1 MEQELKSGRKL
12 SVFDR
17 MKLWMIQFLEK
28 YGFWAVLAFAA
39 WPNMAFD
46 MCGIACGHFEMPFWT
61 FFGATFIGKA
71 LIKINLQSVFFIT
84 MFNEKSLNKLIDYL
98 EHFGF
103 ASMSDAAT
111 DFFETQRNVILGN
124 VDEAESAQKGTPI
137 FKVLWSVIVTAF
149 IVMFIGSTI
158 QIFAQQK
165 QKEIDEMK
173 NDKWLKAQRA
183 E

>member
-71 LIKINLQSVFFIT
+71 LIKINMQSVFFIT

-165 QKEIDEMK
+165 QKEIDEME